1 MKLNK
6 SLYLAAALAGGFL
19 AAACSSDGYWDKAD
33 VKSLEAYTF
42 NATSSSFTYGP
53 EDEMTDIDVVV
64 TRSVAGEA
72 FTLPITAEFSDSS
85 LIIGPNPSSVTFA
98 AGENQ
103 ATYTIKVQKQ
113 FELGESAKATLTID
127 PTSVGITAVK
137 QPTAPKE
144 LADSTLEKMTEEE
157 QAVAKKAYAL
167 ADSLYKDSLVDY
179 NTYIKRLASYKLST
193 TVSLLKDYPWKSLGM
208 ATVTDDLLG
217 PLYGEDPVK
226 WKVEIRENGLI
237 PGWYR
242 LVNPYNTL
250 DYPYNAAGDFDDS
263 KDYYFDLHAEDPDFV
278 WFGRTPLG
286 VNWGDGMAY
295 AYSFASYY
303 MDRGNAADAVK
314 AAGYGGTLKDG
325 EITFPTR
332 GLLMGFEGASGLYYA
347 NNSGL
352 FSVLLPGY
360 VKADYSLAVAYK
372 GLFSNIEGQDSTAVL
387 ADVEAGSDFEEL
399 KALVWSREDDAAAV
413 ADAVAAG
420 ELDALTIQPGRIEVP
435 FDTEELNGKLQL
447 IIIGL
452 AGGEAKAVATANFEF
467 YSGADPWTSLGKGY
481 FTDDIV
487 LTSYY
492 AMNAPTYEVE
502 IQENST
508 TPGLYRL
515 VDPYAEGVYPYTSS
529 QMGKTLAPAGMSLEV
544 NAEDPEGVY
553 VALQPLGM
561 DWGDGAM
568 SFESAGAYYLQK
580 YEFDVVKRNN
590 LFGTLADGVIT
601 FPHLSYTYKD
611 DNGEE
616 QTAYWQGNI
625 YVGSSAYD
633 AGASGNIKIVLP
645 GASAGVKATAAA
657 KARAT
662 QFESQLK
669 PRSIRQSGNRTFGK
683 NAVLAKTMRPNVETL
698 RVR

>member
-53 EDEMTDIDVVV
+53 DDEMTDIDVVV

-72 FTLPITAEFSDSS
+72 FTLPITAEFSDST

-113 FELGESAKATLTID
+113 FELGESAKATLTIE
-127 PTSVGITAVK
+127 PQSIGITAVK

-193 TVSLLKDYPWKSLGM
+193 TVNLQKDYPWKSLGM
-208 ATVTDDLLG
+208 ATVTDDFFTTFWSV
-217 PLYGEDPVK
+217 ENVS

-250 DYPYNAAGDFDDS
+250 DYPYNEAGDFDDS
-263 KDYYFDLHAEDPDFV
+263 KDYYFDLHAEDPEFV
-278 WFGRTPLG
+278 WFDETHFG
-286 VNWGDGMAY
+286 VDWGSGEIY
-295 AYSFASYY
+295 VLSFAKYY
-303 MDRGNAADAVK
+303 MNRGNSAEDVK
-314 AAGYGGTLKDG
+314 AAGYGGTLVNG
-325 EITFPTR
+325 EITFPARSVLIGR
-332 GLLMGFEGASGLYYA
+332 GENAWYYS
-347 NNSGL
+347 NNNGL

-387 ADVEAGSDFEEL
+387 ADVEAGPDFEEL

-487 LTSYY
+487 LTTYY

-544 NAEDPEGVY
+544 NAEDPAGVY

-561 DWGDGAM
+561 DWGYGAM

-580 YEFDVVKRNN
+580 NEFDVVKSNN
-590 LFGTLADGVIT
+590 QFGTLADGVIT

-625 YVGSSAYD
+625 YLGSSAYD

-645 GASAGVKATAAA
+645 GASASVKATSAA

-669 PRSIRQSGNRTFGK
+669 PRSIRQSGNRAFGK